1 MTFRDRLHYNSDAGT
16 YHDGDMR
23 YIFIKPEA
31 FMGVA
36 LEMPEELR
44 PAIFEA
50 MARTVMLN
58 GGKSAE
64 AYKNRGARD
73 PDALLAVIRETAG
86 QLGWGKWH
94 IETGSDRLTVTVK
107 DSPFAAG
114 YGASDRPVCGP
125 IKGMLAAV
133 SGMIFD
139 APTVVEEVTCAAM
152 GANHC
157 TFVASVAPGDR
168 P

>member
-1 MTFRDRLHYNSDAGT
+1 MTFRDRLHYDADAGT

-50 MARTVMLN
+50 MALTVMHN
-58 GGKSAE
+58 GGKSAA
-64 AYKNRGARD
+64 AYRNQGARD
-73 PDALLAVIRETAG
+73 AEALLEVIRETAG

-94 IETGSDRLTVTVK
+94 IETGSDQLTVTVK

-114 YGASDRPVCGP
+114 YGASDSPVCGP
-125 IKGMLAAV
+125 IRGMLTAV
-133 SGMIFD
+133 SRMVFD

-152 GANHC
+152 GADQC
-157 TFVASVAPGDR
+157 TFVASIAPDAQS
-168 P
+168 